1 MDVRYRSLI
10 LLGIS
15 LPYIIQFYYV
25 DYYRFIFYL
34 MDTVLGV
41 SLYSF
46 SALMAILTIFALVN
60 RVIKGPGSLQDSL
73 IITTLTT
80 PVVFPSLIM
89 LVLLITSLGDSSPS
103 RYFGA
108 AADLY
113 LVGIA
118 ALVIVLPILGII
130 VQWIGM
136 IRSRGSPFS
145 HILYTMIIFSLM
157 NFVAFSMATGETI
170 NQQLIQHGAN
180 IVINAIFVFQVIVA
194 NIIQSELP
202 MAPASLNSFSS
213 FIWAIPINTIF
224 ALSSALYI
232 YIRLFGRHTIDKVS
246 MDGNNLETFLN
257 INNLGRISITF
268 IFAILLNFVLIFGM
282 STIIESVGNVIKTV
296 NLLIVSSFVFI
307 ILFYSY
313 QWRKEI

>member
-1 MDVRYRSLI
+1 MNVRYRTLI

-34 MDTVLGV
+34 VNSVIGI

-46 SALMAILTIFALVN
+46 SALMAILTIFALLN
-60 RVIKGPGSLQDSL
+60 RIRKGPGSIQDSL

-89 LVLLITSLGDSSPS
+89 LVLLITSFGDSPS

-108 AADLY
+108 AANLY
-113 LVGIA
+113 LVGITS
-118 ALVIVLPILGII
+118 LVIVLPILGII
-130 VQWIGM
+130 IQWAGM

-157 NFVAFSMATGETI
+157 NFVAFSTAAGETI

-202 MAPASLNSFSS
+202 MAPASLNTFSS
-213 FIWAIPINTIF
+213 FIWADPINTIF

-232 YIRLFGRHTIDKVS
+232 YIRLFGRHTIDKVDT
-246 MDGNNLETFLN
+246 DGNNLETFLN
-257 INNLGRISITF
+257 MNNLGRISVTF
-268 IFAILLNFVLIFGM
+268 IFAILLNFVLMFGM
-282 STIIESVGNVIKTV
+282 STMIESVGTVIKTV